1 MKLNATQQAM
11 LEGKHGKSC
20 KKAIE
25 LLIQMGEA
33 SNAEELIPVTFV
45 HMMPPDIMFF
55 PYGRTGRWAKDMTAE
70 LLEDVTAFRVPVT
83 LDPQFC
89 NLSVAET
96 LQYTAEEIEEIRN
109 IQLSAMERYEA
120 LGATPNYTALAF
132 YYRPGKLGDHACIAD
147 STPIIYYN
155 TIYGTRTERD
165 DGIKALAAAITGY
178 TPNSGVHLTENRYA
192 EVVVKIDAN
201 LDVSRFEDAD
211 WDLFA
216 LAVAKL
222 TKERRPAIVG
232 MPEIDL
238 TDMKHFLAVLAV
250 MAGLPLVHI
259 VGVTPEAPTLEAAT
273 QGRVPEDEFVIGKN
287 EIEAARKIANT
298 TSNTKIDYVMMGC
311 PHLTMKEIK
320 IVADEM
326 HGKKVAEGVKVVAVT
341 TKELYEQAKD
351 MGFVDDII
359 NAGGQITYQMCIA
372 FAGTQVRDAAVLT
385 NSAKAGY
392 WYSGFGAEEK
402 NRTVRLASTRN
413 CARAAIAGKVVDQ

>member
-1 MKLNATQQAM
+1 MKLNAIQQAM

-20 KKAIE
+20 KRAIE

-45 HMMPPDIMFF
+45 HLLPPDIMFF
-55 PYGRTGRWAKDMTAE
+55 PYGRTGRWAKDMTYE

-89 NLSVAET
+89 NLYVAET
-96 LQYTAEEIEEIRN
+96 LQFSTEEIEEIRDT
-109 IQLSAMERYEA
+109 QLNAMKRYEA
-120 LGATPNYTALAF
+120 LGGTPNYSALAF
-132 YYRPGKLGDHACIAD
+132 YHRPGKLGDHASIAD

-165 DGIKALAAAITGY
+165 DGIKALAAAITGFV
-178 TPNSGVHLTENRYA
+178 PNSGVHLTENRYA
-192 EVVVKIDAN
+192 EVIVRIDDD
-201 LDVSRFEDAD
+201 LDISKFEDAD

-222 TKERRPAIVG
+222 TREKRPAIVG
-232 MPEIDL
+232 MPKLDM

-250 MAGLPLVHI
+250 MAGIPLVHI

-273 QGRVPEDEFVIGKN
+273 QGHTPEAEFIISKN
-287 EIEAARKIANT
+287 EIEAAKKVANT
-298 TSNTKIDYVMMGC
+298 TIDTKINYVMMGC

-326 HGKKVAEGVKVVAVT
+326 RGKKVSEGVRLVAVT
-341 TKELYEQAKD
+341 TKELYEQAED
-351 MGFVDDII
+351 MGYVSDIV
-359 NAGGQITYQMCIA
+359 NAGGQVTYQMCIA
-372 FAGTQVRDAAVLT
+372 FAGTQVRNAAVLT
-385 NSAKAGY
+385 NSAKAGF
-392 WYSGFGAEEK
+392 WYSGFGAKEK
-402 NRTVRLASTRN
+402 QRTVRLASTRI
-413 CARAAIAGKVVDQ
+413 CAKSAIAGKVVE